1 MMQSSLNAS
10 KNARKR
16 FNSKQRHIREQREL
30 ENKNQ
35 NEFKNSETSENKPL
49 CKTPKNTENSGNTGF
64 RSSVQS
70 CDNNATTQAELVNR
84 QQPALHARKLKVS

>member
-35 NEFKNSETSENKPL
+35 NEFKNSETSEITPL
-49 CKTPKNTENSGNTGF
+49 CKTPKNSNNTGF

-70 CDNNATTQAELVNR
+70 CDNDATTQAELVNR
-84 QQPALHARKLKVS
+84 QQPALHAHKLKVS